1 MILIN
6 LLPHREE
13 KRRLRKQA
21 FFVGLGLSAV
31 AGGVIVALWFG
42 VQMRMITAQQE
53 RNSVLQAAIQK
64 LDEEIK
70 DVSALRAEID
80 SLKAR
85 QRAVEDLQTDRNMPV
100 YLLNELVAQ
109 TPEGIYLTSIR
120 QNGQQVQVTG
130 YAQSNERV
138 SEFLRNTNAKS
149 TWLEHPEL
157 VEIKAAGAS
166 NNKTTRDTKRV
177 FDFSM
182 RVGLKRPGDVAG
194 PAGAALAPAGAAS
207 GPLARAAVGAA
218 PGLAS
223 SAVSGAASGPAM
235 GLVAPAV
242 PAKGK

>member
-31 AGGVIVALWFG
+31 GGAVIVALWYAL
-42 VQMRMITAQQE
+42 QMQMISSQQA
-53 RNSVLQAAIQK
+53 RNGILNAAIQK

-70 DVSALRAEID
+70 DVSALKAEID

-109 TPEGIYLTSIR
+109 TPEGIYLTSIN
-120 QNGQQVQVTG
+120 QNNQTVMVAGH
-130 YAQSNERV
+130 AQTNERV
-138 SEFLRNTNAKS
+138 SEFLRNTNARSK
-149 TWLEHPEL
+149 WLEHPEL
-157 VEIKAAGAS
+157 VEIKAATPGKDGRD
-166 NNKTTRDTKRV
+166 NKRL

-182 RVGLKRPGDVAG
+182 RVSLKRPGEVT
-194 PAGAALAPAGAAS
+194 AAASSASAPGGAAS
-207 GPLARAAVGAA
+207 GAK
-218 PGLAS
+218 
-223 SAVSGAASGPAM
+223 
-235 GLVAPAV
+235 APATSTS
-242 PAKGK
+242 AAAAGKS